1 MAHYYFKKSLW
12 EYKFKKLSHLIL
24 ALKYYAQIYFSIVRC
39 KLIYPK
45 SKVIG
50 VLLAEHFG
58 DIVAAEP
65 IIPELLRKYPEAKI
79 FWIIKPSFKAVLEN
93 HPLIHQII
101 EEKNLL
107 TSIFLS
113 RYNPFN
119 LFYNLHLNQL
129 REDEYYHLPLKNE
142 RADELNLTIHNYL
155 HQNNLLEVFSQLAD
169 LGKMKG
175 SPQIYLSKTKVSI
188 PFKNQKYWV
197 INHKSN
203 NILKE
208 WPKKNWVK
216 IIDRAIREWDVNII
230 ELGIN
235 DALEYNHP
243 HFVSM
248 VGKTSLEESMK
259 IIKNA
264 SFFLGVDTGPTHC
277 ANAFKIPGLVVC
289 GEFKNFN
296 NYQVYSGAY
305 QLDGIANIYFNTKGP
320 ASELSVEE
328 VWEQLSTIYL
338 KQQDLELST
347 NHNL

>member
-79 FWIIKPSFKAVLEN
+79 FWIIKPNFKAVLEN
-93 HPLIHQII
+93 HPLIHEII

-107 TSIFLS
+107 TSIYLS
-113 RYNPFN
+113 RYNPFHF
-119 LFYNLHLNQL
+119 FYNLHLNQL

-142 RADELNLTIHNYL
+142 RAYELNLTINNYYES
-155 HQNNLLEVFSQLAD
+155 NNLLSVFSQLAD
-169 LGKMKG
+169 LGRISG
-175 SPQIYLSKTKVSI
+175 YPNIYLNKKSVQL
-188 PFKNQKYWV
+188 PFEKYWV
-197 INHKSN
+197 INHQSN
-203 NILKE
+203 DVERE
-208 WPKKNWVK
+208 WSSEKWVQ
-216 IIDRAIREWDVNII
+216 IISRAIKEWDVNII
-230 ELGIN
+230 EIGLN
-235 DALEYNHP
+235 NSLNFSHP
-243 HFVSM
+243 KFKSM
-248 VGKTSLEESMK
+248 VGKTTLEESMK
-259 IIKNA
+259 IIQK
-264 SFFLGVDTGPTHC
+264 SCFFLGVDTGPTHC
-277 ANAFKIPGLVVC
+277 ANAFKIPALILC
-289 GEFKNFN
+289 GDFKNFR
-296 NYQVYSGAY
+296 NYKSYSGAY